1 MLSIFSS
8 QLIPGS
14 FARLCMR
21 GLNKED
27 LGRHGED
34 KKESNGGKGEK
45 EREINSFLILSDN
58 LP

>member
-1 MLSIFSS
+1 MW
-8 QLIPGS
+8 
-14 FARLCMR
+14 